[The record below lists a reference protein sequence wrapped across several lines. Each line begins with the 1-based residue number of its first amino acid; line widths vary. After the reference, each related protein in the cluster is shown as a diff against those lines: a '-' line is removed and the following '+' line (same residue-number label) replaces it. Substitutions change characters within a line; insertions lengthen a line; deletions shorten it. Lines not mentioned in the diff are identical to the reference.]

1 MTILCLFVCWSSLVA
16 AAETAVRVEGRVVK
30 KGTENGIGGVV
41 VQLNEL
47 KLTTDT
53 DEHGKFILDRVPPGT
68 YSVVL
73 SLGDENAVQ
82 QLVIAE
88 GGSADVK
95 LEVDWAVR
103 GYEAVTVVAE
113 ELAAKV
119 VDAPAAI
126 TSIPAKQ
133 IEQQASLTYD
143 ALKLLVD
150 YLESGNSD
158 IAEQLSLKEK
168 EADEVRRI
176 LIDEL
181 NRTFVTPFDRE
192 DIFALSRSIDDVVDY
207 ADSTVIEM
215 VILKVGPTPYM
226 LRIASLLKD
235 AAYEIWHGVQ
245 RLPKHPNVAI
255 DHAQRAKALENR
267 VEAVYR
273 EAVADLFSGP
283 EDLHHVV
290 EMLKLREVYRHLS
303 NAADRGDEAANTI
316 ADIVVKRT

>member
-1 MTILCLFVCWSSLVA
+1 MFRLFKRREDVF
-16 AAETAVRVEGRVVK
+16 
-30 KGTENGIGGVV
+30 
-41 VQLNEL
+41 Q
-47 KLTTDT
+47 KL
-53 DEHGKFILDRVPPGT
+53 I
-68 YSVVL
+68 
-73 SLGDENAVQ
+73 
-82 QLVIAE
+82 
-88 GGSADVK
+88 
-95 LEVDWAVR
+95 
-103 GYEAVTVVAE
+103 E
-113 ELAAKV
+113 E
-119 VDAPAAI
+119 
-126 TSIPAKQ
+126 
-133 IEQQASLTYD
+133 QASLTYE
-143 ALKLLVD
+143 ALKLLVK
-150 YLESGNSD
+150 YLETGEAE
-158 IAEQLSLKEK
+158 IAEELSIKEK

-215 VILKVGPTPYM
+215 VILKVSSTPYM

-235 AAYEIWHGVQ
+235 AAYEIWHAVQ
-245 RLPKHPNVAI
+245 RLPKHPKVAI

-303 NAADRGDEAANTI
+303 NAADRADEAANII
-316 ADIVVKRT
+316 ADIVVKKT